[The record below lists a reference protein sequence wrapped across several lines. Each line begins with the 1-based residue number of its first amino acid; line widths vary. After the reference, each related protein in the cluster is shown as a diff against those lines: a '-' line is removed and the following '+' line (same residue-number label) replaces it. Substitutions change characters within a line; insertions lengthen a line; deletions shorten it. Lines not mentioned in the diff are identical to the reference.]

1 MYLEYKVIDNKYT
14 NINQILKQEFKL
26 SARLMHKIINNK
38 LVLLNSISIDTRTI
52 PNNGDIIK
60 VDLNY
65 EEENDNI
72 VPTKMELDILYEDD
86 GLLILNKPAGIAVH
100 PSILH
105 FSDSLSNGVRF
116 YFDSISLKKKIRPVI
131 RLDKD
136 TSGIVIFAKN
146 EYIQECLISQMKFKN
161 FQKEYIAICSG
172 IFDNKKGT
180 VNLPIGRKDGSI
192 IERCIRLD
200 GDTAIT
206 HYEVTSEHS
215 NYSVV
220 KCLLE
225 TGRTHQIRVHMSAI
239 GHYILGDTLYGE
251 HDSKFKRQLL
261 HAYKI
266 KFIHPIKNTPVEYIA
281 NIPDDI
287 AKLI

>member
-1 MYLEYKVIDNKYT
+1 M
-14 NINQILKQEFKL
+14 
-26 SARLMHKIINNK
+26 
-38 LVLLNSISIDTRTI
+38 
-52 PNNGDIIK
+52 
-60 VDLNY
+60 NY

-72 VPTKMELDILYEDD
+72 VPTKMELNILYEDD